1 MPDGTTITLALI
13 LTGAGT
19 TVAAALIASVI
30 EILKRIP
37 ALGPRLDAG
46 MEGATSILLA
56 AILVAF
62 AYVNTVTAIEPAGA
76 FAAFLAWV
84 GIAGLAGKAYDAGRA
99 SKAAAITIGG

>member
-1 MPDGTTITLALI
+1 MPDGTTVTLALI

-19 TVAAALIASVI
+19 TIAATIIASVI

-46 MEGATSILLA
+46 MESAASVLLA
-56 AILVAF
+56 AILVVY
-62 AYVNTVTAIEPAGA
+62 AYVNTATVIDAAGA

-99 SKAAAITIGG
+99 VKASVSGG